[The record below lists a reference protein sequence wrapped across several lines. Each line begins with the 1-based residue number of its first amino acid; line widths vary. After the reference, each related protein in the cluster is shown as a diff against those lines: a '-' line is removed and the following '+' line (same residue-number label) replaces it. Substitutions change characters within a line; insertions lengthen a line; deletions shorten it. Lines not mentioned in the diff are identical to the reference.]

1 MRLGAGPGYGGFA
14 LTLALA
20 SAAPVAWSAGVA
32 PHAVEGDRIEQPLLG
47 LRGDP
52 ARGRAIVADRR
63 TGLCLLCHQAP
74 VPEERS
80 PGNLSSD
87 LSGAGS
93 RWTAGQLRLRIVD
106 ARRLNPDSVMP
117 SFHRTEGLSRVAA
130 PWRGRPILDAQQV
143 EDVVAYLEGLK

>member
-74 VPEERS
+74 VP
-80 PGNLSSD
+80 
-87 LSGAGS
+87 GAGS

-143 EDVVAYLEGLK
+143 EDVVAYLEGVK